1 MRAKGPRY
9 KKASVVGV
17 KIVSTMSVERKRKP
31 SVHPAGN
38 KKKKN
43 TIQTMTPVD
52 CDPVVGEVVEDT
64 RAAVEEMMKEL
75 NDMVE
80 QSTPALTAMYDTA
93 EDKERKSVDYMV
105 CPCHDVRLEARE
117 SQKGWKYVKC
127 PMQPCLLFCGQ
138 DQALEYMKAVYSQPH
153 VEVLDMW
160 TCLQCF
166 CREPATLQQSHS
178 TQNPDRLFLNCSK
191 KQCGFFRWADQPMGP
206 KYWSW
211 FHDNPPKKADQQA
224 ESPLSTRDAQ
234 GYPKRGYDIPGPPP
248 RAPRKEDRPLTDYE
262 KQLLREIQELKNRHE
277 MMVAPAPPPPKYSDS
292 VDNWQKDLETVACGR
307 LGLF

>member
-17 KIVSTMSVERKRKP
+17 KILSTMSVERKRKP

-80 QSTPALTAMYDTA
+80 QSTPALTPMYDTA

-166 CREPATLQQSHS
+166 CREPGTLQQSHS

-191 KQCGFFRWADQPMGP
+191 KQCGFFRWADQPLGP

-262 KQLLREIQELKNRHE
+262 KQLLREIQELRNRQE

-292 VDNWQKDLETVACGR
+292 VDNWQKSFETLACG
-307 LGLF
+307 GLF

>member
-1 MRAKGPRY
+1 
-9 KKASVVGV
+9 
-17 KIVSTMSVERKRKP
+17 
-31 SVHPAGN
+31 
-38 KKKKN
+38 
-43 TIQTMTPVD
+43 MTPVD

-80 QSTPALTAMYDTA
+80 QSTPALTPMYDTA

-191 KQCGFFRWADQPMGP
+191 KTCGFFRWADQPMGP

-262 KQLLREIQELKNRHE
+262 KQLLREIQELKNRQE

-307 LGLF
+307 RLGLF

>member
-1 MRAKGPRY
+1 
-9 KKASVVGV
+9 
-17 KIVSTMSVERKRKP
+17 MSVDRKRKP
-31 SVHPAGN
+31 THPPEG
-38 KKKKN
+38 KKKKK

-52 CDPVVGEVVEDT
+52 CDPGVREVVEDT
-64 RAAVEEMMKEL
+64 RAAVEDMMKEL

-80 QSTPALTAMYDTA
+80 QSTLTPVYDPPS
-93 EDKERKSVDYMV
+93 SVDYMV

-127 PMQPCLLFCGQ
+127 PIQPCLLFSGQ

-153 VEVLDMW
+153 AEVLDMW

-191 KQCGFFRWADQPMGP
+191 KQCGFFRWADQPLGP

-224 ESPLSTRDAQ
+224 EIPSRDAQ
-234 GYPKRGYDIPGPPP
+234 GYPKRGVDIPGPPP

-262 KQLLREIQELKNRHE
+262 KQLLREIQELKNRQE

-292 VDNWQKDLETVACGR
+292 VDNWQKDLETVTCGR

>member
-1 MRAKGPRY
+1 
-9 KKASVVGV
+9 
-17 KIVSTMSVERKRKP
+17 
-31 SVHPAGN
+31 
-38 KKKKN
+38 
-43 TIQTMTPVD
+43 MTPVD

-80 QSTPALTAMYDTA
+80 QSTPPSPQFTLTSVYDNA
-93 EDKERKSVDYMV
+93 EDKERKSVDTMV

-262 KQLLREIQELKNRHE
+262 KQLLREIQELKNRQE

-292 VDNWQKDLETVACGR
+292 VDNWQKGLETVACGR